1 MIRDTSAT
9 DRAVRERSSRR
20 IWPAAVLGAALLTLC
35 VGAVFGAPHWF
46 GGARSVDGE
55 LVRIAEIRRGTLVR
69 DVEVQGRV
77 VASRSPT
84 LYAPAA
90 GTVSFAVKAG
100 DSVAA
105 GQVLANVSSPELKSQ
120 LDRENAALQSLE
132 VDVQRARIQNKQA
145 QLTAHWTA
153 DQAEIDL
160 SAAQREWERARSAF
174 EKQAISQVV
183 HSAAKDNLR
192 KAQLAGAHALA
203 DRKLQSESLAFELR
217 ARELSLERQR
227 FAVVELRR
235 QYDALAVRAPV
246 AGKVANLAVTEKT
259 NVALNAALLT
269 VVDLTALEL
278 EIQVPETYARELVP
292 GMASEIRN
300 GEAELAGSVAS
311 VSPEVVNG
319 QVTARVSFAEQIA
332 GLRQNQ
338 RLPVRILIEQK
349 PDVLLVERGP
359 FLESDAGK
367 IAYVVDDDIAVRRP
381 IHARAA
387 SMSMV
392 EIESGLKA
400 GDRIVISSTEGF
412 SGADKVRIR

>member
-9 DRAVRERSSRR
+9 DRAVRERSSRQ
-20 IWPAAVLGAALLTLC
+20 ISPALALGAALLTLC
-35 VGAVFGAPHWF
+35 VGVVFGAPHWF
-46 GGARSVDGE
+46 DGSRSVDRG

-77 VASRSPT
+77 VAARSPT
-84 LYAPAA
+84 LYAPAP
-90 GTVSFAVKAG
+90 GTVSFAVKVG

-105 GQVLANVSSPELKSQ
+105 GQVLASVDSPELKSQ

-132 VDVQRARIQNKQA
+132 VDVKRARIQNKQA
-145 QLTAHWTA
+145 QLTALWTA

-174 EKQAISQVV
+174 EKQVISQVV

-192 KAQLAGAHALA
+192 KAQLAGVHALA
-203 DRKLQSESLAFELR
+203 NTKLQSESLAFELR

-227 FAVVELRR
+227 FTVVELRR

-292 GMASEIRN
+292 DMVSEIRN
-300 GEAELAGSVAS
+300 GEAELAGSIAS

-319 QVTARVSFAEQIA
+319 QVTARVRFSKQIA
-332 GLRQNQ
+332 DLRQNQ
-338 RLPVRILIEQK
+338 RLPVRIVIEQK

-367 IAYVVDDDIAVRRP
+367 FAYVVDEDIAVRRP
-381 IHARAA
+381 IHARAG

-400 GDRIVISSTEGF
+400 GDRIVISSTEKF